1 MAIRIK
7 NWTKFQHF
15 KNRRPPW
22 IKLHREILD
31 QRDINMISDCSFRVL
46 VGLWLLASEDPEMN
60 GTLPSMEDIQFRLRI
75 DKSKLLK
82 ALKELG
88 KFLDHDDITVI
99 SDRYHD
105 GPPETETETETEG
118 EIEGGKSTSKSKR
131 KKFIPPTPEEVSEY
145 GESIDYKIS
154 GDQFCNSYEQK
165 GWMVGKNKMKD
176 WKAAVRNWKA
186 NKWGL
191 NGNEIKSALETFD
204 FSKLEKPPLPK
215 GLYR

>member
-118 EIEGGKSTSKSKR
+118 ETEGGKSTSKSKR

-176 WKAAVRNWKA
+176 WKAAVRTWKQRSQSDPQTGRKRESTA
-186 NKWGL
+186 EQL
-191 NGNEIKSALETFD
+191 ARI
-204 FSKLEKPPLPK
+204 EKE
-215 GLYR
+215 GRV